1 MRLKDMLLAG
11 ARLTAEERQK
21 LRDNFDQLPKL
32 AYCLS
37 YRNGM

>member
-1 MRLKDMLLAG
+1 MCLKDMLPAS

-21 LRDNFDQLPKL
+21 LRDNLDQLPER
-32 AYCLS
+32 AFCRF